1 MNTKMRVKSYEQIKR
16 EQEAMKEKKKKAI
29 MDILTS
35 AKNNPK
41 FGKLLT
47 YSFNSLDKMI
57 TPPGSDVRL
66 NAQLIIETG
75 GIEILKSIA
84 LKNSNNEQI
93 CKLIGDIIL
102 KLTSQHFKVDQEL
115 AQKFVAAKGHEAV
128 IEMVLSKNKGPGTIP
143 LIKCVNNLCQVPQ
156 LVNKLLDAG
165 IAETVKL
172 VNDLYAD
179 DIYVIRL
186 NLDTMKRVSNQKNGR
201 DFIVK
206 RGIVPSI
213 LTTIKKCGG
222 RSDAN
227 AVINGLTLADNL
239 CRNEEGKKEVK
250 DAEAPVILCDV
261 VETFSENTKII
272 NKAAKILTKI
282 MTKPDLEMLLEK
294 LRQSSKKLD
303 TSDSQEI
310 IDEIKDNL
318 TQVSNLMLVDDLRKI
333 ICEPKNFDMLVDL
346 FNKECK
352 IDLTNKKPG
361 YVKSYIQS
369 QKQFMTLFKRA
380 FDQMPDCLNKT
391 TEQGQKCEELINNI
405 NNCIKKNWNSVKS
418 NDEKLKKEGDKNGEL
433 IPMKNAFKGFF
444 TAYSHIIKQNNN
456 RKSE

>member
-213 LTTIKKCGG
+213 LTTIKKCGS

-352 IDLTNKKPG
+352 
-361 YVKSYIQS
+361 Y
-369 QKQFMTLFKRA
+369 
-380 FDQMPDCLNKT
+380 
-391 TEQGQKCEELINNI
+391 E
-405 NNCIKKNWNSVKS
+405 
-418 NDEKLKKEGDKNGEL
+418 
-433 IPMKNAFKGFF
+433 
-444 TAYSHIIKQNNN
+444 
-456 RKSE
+456 